1 MLRDVIRESGLAKW
15 LEEYVTSDEGS
26 RAGALADRLD
36 RLQRYQE
43 ELEGSVVEHLAAVRV
58 PDKVAAKWLQIVR
71 GVGTPGTPEV
81 QQARREL
88 EAFLALILPQ
98 ILKDPRGLAA

>member
-15 LEEYVTSDEGS
+15 LEEYVTSDEGP

-43 ELEGSVVEHLAAVRV
+43 ELEASVVERLAGVRV
-58 PDKVAAKWLQIVR
+58 ADKVATKWLQLVR
-71 GVGTPGTPEV
+71 RAGAPGAAGVE
-81 QQARREL
+81 QAQREL
-88 EAFLALILPQ
+88 ETFLSLILPQ
-98 ILKDPRGLAA
+98 ILRDPRGLAD